1 MGSNQTNSAINH
13 AYMGGCMIS
22 SNTNS
27 TFFCKTVASLN
38 SIFFRFKPAKYMHKD
53 FIFYLSRQSYHHNA
67 VLTSLIKCFLL
78 LESSNYIFFSW
89 LHDLPFFVLVFYSL
103 ALDLVLYMISPP
115 LFGWRRPFHEVF
127 IMKYIQHI

>member
-13 AYMGGCMIS
+13 AYMSGCMIS

-78 LESSNYIFFSW
+78 LESSNYIFFS
-89 LHDLPFFVLVFYSL
+89 LDFMIFPSSFQFSI
-103 ALDLVLYMISPP
+103 ALYLVLYMISPP

>member
-1 MGSNQTNSAINH
+1 MYTWKPELPRLVFEYNVIVGIHINYTMGSNQTNSAINH
-13 AYMGGCMIS
+13 AYMSGCMIS

-38 SIFFRFKPAKYMHKD
+38 SIFFFRFKPAKHIHKD

-78 LESSNYIFFSW
+78 LESSNYIFFLTSW
-89 LHDLPFFVLVFYSL
+89 SSLLRFSFLLHYT
-103 ALDLVLYMISPP
+103 
-115 LFGWRRPFHEVF
+115 
-127 IMKYIQHI
+127 